1 MIFTKSFRNLNNIL
15 FSQEHDFYQTIQES
29 QQVERVYKGMFD
41 FTIVNDE
48 FDETYRTLRRELD
61 NLSAEQQWV
70 PINWV
75 Y

>member
-1 MIFTKSFRNLNNIL
+1 
-15 FSQEHDFYQTIQES
+15 
-29 QQVERVYKGMFD
+29 MFD